1 MGKLHSEF
9 ISCKRYNIVSCEGGL
24 KAMEF
29 MINLL
34 NLQTLCNPVDVMARP
49 LIWSQFVLLLVIKS
63 QLHIKIGRKKYKKNV
78 LSELVSF

>member
-1 MGKLHSEF
+1 MNGGDIRGGKTSFRIYLLQKVH
-9 ISCKRYNIVSCEGGL
+9 IVSCEGGL

-29 MINLL
+29 VINLL

-63 QLHIKIGRKKYKKNV
+63 QLHIKIGRKK
-78 LSELVSF
+78 